1 MVGLSNHDLFPFDPI
16 TDASLAMVGGL
27 VTASARHCA
36 KKKIHRHVQ
45 ANFSL
50 PYTTL
55 LQLVRI
61 FIVTREYSRL
71 DS

>member
-36 KKKIHRHVQ
+36 KK
-45 ANFSL
+45 N
-50 PYTTL
+50 P
-55 LQLVRI
+55 
-61 FIVTREYSRL
+61 
-71 DS
+71 